1 MLELEQLRSTIKPDE
16 KLIHLIARR
25 IKMTKRE
32 GSFIA
37 FQAEQKNGKLIDAR
51 FVQAINQKPTA
62 TCYVRVKIK
71 DINIQTNCQYPKL
84 WIKYI
89 EDIYLDGDSE
99 TAVIDAPV
107 GKVEEVF

>member
-1 MLELEQLRSTIKPDE
+1 MIELEQLRSTIKPDE

-25 IKMTKRE
+25 IKKKSD

-84 WIKYI
+84 WIKHI
-89 EDIYLDGDSE
+89 EDIYLDGDAD
-99 TAVIDAPV
+99 TTVVDAPV
-107 GKVEEVF
+107 SRVEDAF